1 MTPGLRAVVVTDGTD
16 GLLRVVARAGDF
28 DRDLP
33 TLPRDLLPVSGRTEV
48 VQQADIAMYAAK
60 AAGKN
65 RVQTFSP
72 TLLDV
77 AAASALEAEPPRRWR
92 RSHLGAGGGAT
103 SALEAEPL
111 TCSRV

>member
-1 MTPGLRAVVVTDGTD
+1 
-16 GLLRVVARAGDF
+16 
-28 DRDLP
+28 
-33 TLPRDLLPVSGRTEV
+33 V

-77 AAASALEAEPPRRWR
+77 AT
-92 RSHLGAGGGAT
+92 T